1 MADYKLTLDPN
12 VVIRTSDNAN
22 IPNDPDNSDWKIYQ
36 EWLAAGNV
44 PDPVD
49 IEDRRQAQL
58 NKLMQKREQ
67 VIEVPIVVNEK
78 SFFMDHRSQGILDQA
93 LTVEGLG
100 IRTVFPMN
108 WILADGSVA
117 VVSFEDMKAVAS
129 AMSKKV
135 NLTYD
140 NYMNL
145 IGQIYQAE
153 NPEDVDL
160 DQGWPTT
167 L

>member
-1 MADYKLTLDPN
+1 MAEYKLTLDPN
-12 VVIRTSDNAN
+12 LVIRTSDNAN

-49 IEDRRQAQL
+49 IEDRRHAQL
-58 NKLMQKREQ
+58 NKLMEKREQ
-67 VIEVPIVVNEK
+67 VIDSDILVNGK
-78 SFFMDHRSQGILDQA
+78 TYFMDPVSQGILNQA

-117 VVSFEDMKAVAS
+117 VVTIEQMKAVAS
-129 AMSKKV
+129 AMSQRV
-135 NLTYD
+135 NQSYD
-140 NYMNL
+140 NYMYL
-145 IGQIYQAE
+145 VGQIYAAE